1 MLLFIKGLLKTLR
14 QRQIKLNKAKMY
26 HEQIFYFCF
35 FIIVCIT
42 SCQHNANAAHL
53 FDWHNFICAASVK
66 TCDENKRRHLLLSL
80 FHQSHH
86 SRTTENSCH
95 CRARSRYH
103 LSSRHIKLHVQLL
116 LARSLHFLLTVG
128 HIWCF
133 LQKNTELSPV
143 HDFYMS
149 WNGMA
154 DEFIKRV
161 PTPDAPADIHELA
174 G

>member
-1 MLLFIKGLLKTLR
+1 MLFIKGLFKTFR

-26 HEQIFYFCF
+26 HEQIFYFCC

-42 SCQHNANAAHL
+42 SRQHDANAAHL
-53 FDWHNFICAASVK
+53 CDWHIFICAASLL

-86 SRTTENSCH
+86 SCTMENSCY
-95 CRARSRYH
+95 CRARSCYH
-103 LSSRHIKLHVQLL
+103 LSSIHIKLHVQLL
-116 LARSLHFLLTVG
+116 LARSLRVLVTVG

-133 LQKNTELSPV
+133 LQKNTELCPV

-149 WNGMA
+149 WNGMT

-161 PTPDAPADIHELA
+161 PTPDSPEDIHELA